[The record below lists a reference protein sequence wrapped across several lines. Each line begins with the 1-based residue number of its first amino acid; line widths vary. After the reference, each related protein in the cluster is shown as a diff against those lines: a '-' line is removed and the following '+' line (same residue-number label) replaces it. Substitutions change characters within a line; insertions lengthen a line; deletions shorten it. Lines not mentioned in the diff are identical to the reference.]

1 MINLKV
7 SREEL
12 RLIKTSLK
20 LYYDLEHLDFTSLS
34 EHPSIKEKL
43 GEKIRKKTIF
53 ENYIGIS
60 NFLSPISKVLQLVI
74 TGDEEFKV
82 KKSKDSLSLQL
93 YNKL

>member
-1 MINLKV
+1 MVNLEV
-7 SREEL
+7 TREEL

-20 LYYDLEHLDFTSLS
+20 LYYDLECLDFTCISD
-34 EHPSIKEKL
+34 HPSIKEML
-43 GEKIRKKTIF
+43 SEKIRRKSIF

-82 KKSKDSLSLQL
+82 KRSEDTLSLQL
-93 YNKL
+93 YNRL